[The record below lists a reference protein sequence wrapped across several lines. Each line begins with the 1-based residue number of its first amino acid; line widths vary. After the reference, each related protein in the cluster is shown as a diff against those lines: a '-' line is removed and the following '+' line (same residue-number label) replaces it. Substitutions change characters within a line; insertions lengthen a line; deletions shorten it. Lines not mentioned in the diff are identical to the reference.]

1 MFLFLFFKERPL
13 SLSWVP
19 ADVALVARF
28 SSNRQFF
35 NEMVLYREWVCEV
48 EPNHDK
54 DNEGNEKIQKAKVM
68 SKQNFEHAVHFLAD
82 FFAVIERLTLSNFIE
97 VECDRLISKIVVL
110 SVAMVATSISSKI
123 RKESTTFPEK
133 KLNEKRG

>member
-1 MFLFLFFKERPL
+1 MFFVCFGFFLIQVFKKRPL
-13 SLSWVP
+13 SVSWVP
-19 ADVALVARF
+19 GDVALVTRF

-54 DNEGNEKIQKAKVM
+54 DNQGNEKIQKAKLM

-82 FFAVIERLTLSNFIE
+82 FFAVIERLTWSNFIG
-97 VECDRLISKIVVL
+97 
-110 SVAMVATSISSKI
+110 VAMRSSN
-123 RKESTTFPEK
+123 P
-133 KLNEKRG
+133 

>member
-1 MFLFLFFKERPL
+1 MGTCGSRF
-13 SLSWVP
+13 
-19 ADVALVARF
+19 VARF
-28 SSNRQFF
+28 SLNRRFF
-35 NEMVLYREWVCEV
+35 NEMVLYREWNVKLS
-48 EPNHDK
+48 NHDK
-54 DNEGNEKIQKAKVM
+54 DNEGNEKIQKAKLM

>member
-1 MFLFLFFKERPL
+1 M
-13 SLSWVP
+13 S
-19 ADVALVARF
+19 
-28 SSNRQFF
+28 
-35 NEMVLYREWVCEV
+35 
-48 EPNHDK
+48 NHDR
-54 DNEGNEKIQKAKVM
+54 DNEGNEKIQKAKLM

>member
-1 MFLFLFFKERPL
+1 MGTCGSRF
-13 SLSWVP
+13 
-19 ADVALVARF
+19 VARF
-28 SSNRQFF
+28 SLNRRFF
-35 NEMVLYREWVCEV
+35 NEMVLYREWNVMLS
-48 EPNHDK
+48 NHDK
-54 DNEGNEKIQKAKVM
+54 DNEGNEKIQKAKLM

>member
-1 MFLFLFFKERPL
+1 
-13 SLSWVP
+13 
-19 ADVALVARF
+19 
-28 SSNRQFF
+28 
-35 NEMVLYREWVCEV
+35 
-48 EPNHDK
+48 
-54 DNEGNEKIQKAKVM
+54 M

-133 KLNEKRG
+133 KLNEKRGWKWAVNDF

>member
-1 MFLFLFFKERPL
+1 
-13 SLSWVP
+13 
-19 ADVALVARF
+19 
-28 SSNRQFF
+28 
-35 NEMVLYREWVCEV
+35 
-48 EPNHDK
+48 
-54 DNEGNEKIQKAKVM
+54 M

-97 VECDRLISKIVVL
+97 VECDLLISKIVVL